1 MQAFSRCSEQGL
13 LFIAVRRLRLAET
26 SLVEHRLWG
35 VRAQQLRLL
44 GSSTG
49 SVVAH
54 ARSCSVACGVV
65 LDQGSNLCLLHW
77 QVDS

>member
-13 LFIAVRRLRLAET
+13 LFIAVRRLC
-26 SLVEHRLWG
+26 LVERRLWG
-35 VRAQQLRLL
+35 VRAQQLWLL

-54 ARSCSVACGVV
+54 VHSCSVACGVV
-65 LDQGSNLCLLHW
+65 LDQGSNLYPLHW